1 MMRDQEEFARKLKG
15 YLDAGAADLR
25 SGTVYKLQLARAR
38 ALERLGA
45 EPERAVAADTA
56 HAFAGAGSVRAG
68 GSGVRKGAW
77 LGFALAVALLLAAA
91 YGYQQWELQQQTR
104 ELEELDAQLLSSDLP
119 IDAYLDRGFQT
130 WLTRYQP

>member
-1 MMRDQEEFARKLKG
+1 MMRDQEEFARKLTG
-15 YLDAGAADLR
+15 YLDAGAAELR
-25 SGTVYKLQLARAR
+25 SGTVYKLQLARTR

-45 EPERAVAADTA
+45 QPERAVAAGTA
-56 HAFAGAGSVRAG
+56 HAFAGAGSDRPG
-68 GSGVRKGAW
+68 GGVRKGAW
-77 LGFALAVALLLAAA
+77 LGFALAVALLVAAA
-91 YGYQQWELQQQTR
+91 YGYQQWEVYQQTR

>member
-1 MMRDQEEFARKLKG
+1 MMRDQEEFAKKLTG
-15 YLDAGAADLR
+15 YLDAGTADLR
-25 SGTVYKLQLARAR
+25 AGTVYKLQLARAR

-45 EPERAVAADTA
+45 EPARAVAAGTA
-56 HAFAGAGSVRAG
+56 HAFASASSVRAG
-68 GSGVRKGAW
+68 GGGVRKGAW
-77 LGFALAVALLLAAA
+77 IGFALAVALLLAAA
-91 YGYQQWELQQQTR
+91 YGYQQWELYQQTR